1 MTITRFAPE
10 SRRSALARDD
20 STRVPQGRVR
30 WRPLVAAGVAG
41 MLALVSAVVGVPA
54 AVGVPL
60 PAEPPVNLRD
70 RVTDTADVLTSAEE
84 SEIEEALSSVSADV
98 GLAAYVVFTDGFS
111 GLSGEQWAV
120 DTAEKSSFGAQNV
133 LFAVAVAVDER
144 SFGIAKSD
152 EGPLSDS
159 DVRDIEQAVVGSLG
173 ADEWAAA
180 ALAFA
185 EAVKATASPD
195 EDGGSGS
202 SSGGMLGVVVFLFIV
217 ALIGLVVWAVVRSRK
232 QKPQVEGLDALP
244 TEELARRAGAA
255 LVQVDDAVKTSEE
268 ELAFA
273 QAQFGLQATDKF
285 SAALAEARATSQRAF
300 AIQQALDDDV
310 PEPEHV
316 KRGMLVDIIDLCGS
330 VAQTLDA
337 QTSEFEE
344 LRDMQARAPQLLDE
358 LDQRADE
365 VRARLTT
372 ARAALDELG
381 RRYPASALASISTN
395 PAQVEA
401 LLAGL
406 AESVSSARDDLA
418 RDDRPTAVVRARSA
432 QQAIGQAAALLDAVD
447 QAGDDLA
454 SAGPRLQAA
463 LASIS
468 ADLDDAARLA
478 PNDGAV
484 GTAVARAH
492 EAVAL
497 GRSAQSG
504 GDPLA
509 ALAELT
515 HAEAQIDGA
524 LATYREADEQRRRA
538 EALLDNLLG
547 QVDSQIRATNQFIET
562 RRGAVGPEART
573 RLSEAIRHLS
583 NAQQLRPT
591 DPVQALAA
599 AQLAQQLATQAQTM
613 ARHDVDRW
621 QNNQNTPFGGGGG
634 NNSAGLILGGI
645 ILGEILG
652 GGHRGGGG
660 FGGGG
665 FGGGGFGGGGFGG
678 GGGGGFSGGGGR
690 F

>member
-1 MTITRFAPE
+1 MTITSFAPE
-10 SRRSALARDD
+10 SRTAPTGTVRTRAAWRTRPRQLAAASA
-20 STRVPQGRVR
+20 
-30 WRPLVAAGVAG
+30 AAL
-41 MLALVSAVVGVPA
+41 LALLTVVVGAPA
-54 AVGVPL
+54 ASAAAL
-60 PAEPPVNLRD
+60 PAEPPANLRD
-70 RVTDTADVLTSAEE
+70 RVTADPSLLSDADVSQ
-84 SEIEEALSSVSADV
+84 IEEALDSLADET
-98 GLAAYVVFTDGFS
+98 GLAAYVVFTDEFDGR
-111 GLSGEQWAV
+111 SGEDWAV
-120 DTAEKSSFGAQNV
+120 ATAEKSSFGAQNV
-133 LFAVAVAVDER
+133 LFAVATEER
-144 SFGIAKSD
+144 SFGIATSND
-152 EGPLSDS
+152 GPLDDS
-159 DVRDIEQAVVGSLG
+159 DVRDIERAVIDDLG
-173 ADEWAAA
+173 DRDWAAA
-180 ALAFA
+180 SLAFVA
-185 EAVKATASPD
+185 AVQDAYAGTGTGAGSG
-195 EDGGSGS
+195 GGSGFLPVL
-202 SSGGMLGVVVFLFIV
+202 LGVLVIIGIVGLGIWLF
-217 ALIGLVVWAVVRSRK
+217 GRK
-232 QKPQVEGLDALP
+232 KAPAKAVEGLEALP
-244 TEELARRAGAA
+244 TQELARRAGTA

-285 SAALAEARATSQRAF
+285 SAALAEARATAQRAF
-300 AIQQALDDDV
+300 AIQQQLDDDV

-316 KRGMLVDIIDLCGS
+316 KRSMLVDIINLCGS
-330 VAQTLDA
+330 VAATLDA
-337 QTSEFEE
+337 QTAEFEE

-372 ARAALDELG
+372 AHAALEELG

-395 PAQVEA
+395 PPQVEA
-401 LLAGL
+401 LLAG
-406 AESVSSARDDLA
+406 AADSTRAARGDLE
-418 RDDRPTAVVRARSA
+418 RDDRPTAVVRARGA
-432 QQAIGQAAALLDAVD
+432 QQAIAQAAALLDAVD
-447 QAGDDLA
+447 QAGEDLA

-468 ADLDDAARLA
+468 SDLDDAARLA
-478 PNDGAV
+478 PQDAAV
-484 GTAVARAH
+484 DTAVERARA
-492 EAVAL
+492 AVEL
-497 GRSAQSG
+497 GRAAQSG

-538 EALLDNLLG
+538 EALLDSLLG

-573 RLSEAIRHLS
+573 RLSEAIRHLG
-583 NAQQLRPT
+583 NAHQLRPT
-591 DPVQALAA
+591 DPVQALSA

-613 ARHDVDRW
+613 ARQDVDRW

-634 NNSAGLILGGI
+634 NNNAGLILGGI

-652 GGHRGGGG
+652 GGRSGG